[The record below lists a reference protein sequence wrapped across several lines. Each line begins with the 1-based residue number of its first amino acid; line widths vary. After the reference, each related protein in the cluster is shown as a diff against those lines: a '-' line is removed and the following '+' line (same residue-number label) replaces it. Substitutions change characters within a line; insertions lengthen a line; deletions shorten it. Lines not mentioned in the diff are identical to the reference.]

1 MSGVQKL
8 TIADHDAGGRLD
20 RWFKRQFPHIPH
32 GRVEKLLRKGEIR
45 LDGKRVKGSVRI
57 EGGQTVRV
65 PPLPDPSDMSVTP
78 PVNEADQAFIRSL
91 VIYEDAD
98 LIGLNLSLIHISE
111 PTRPY

>member
-45 LDGKRVKGSVRI
+45 LDGKRVKAVSYTHLTLPTICSV
-57 EGGQTVRV
+57 
-65 PPLPDPSDMSVTP
+65 
-78 PVNEADQAFIRSL
+78 
-91 VIYEDAD
+91 
-98 LIGLNLSLIHISE
+98 
-111 PTRPY
+111 